1 MNVKLYRPLS
11 RRFNWEYSVF
21 GEGKAWLI
29 YDNKYNQEYYVIGNP
44 DALKFMTV
52 TMAKAVTTTTT
63 GTIAGMATGM
73 ITSRNKTGNRT
84 VRRKKGFPFRAT
96 TSNRNTRASGNAL

>member
-44 DALKFMTV
+44 DALKFM
-52 TMAKAVTTTTT
+52 
-63 GTIAGMATGM
+63 I
-73 ITSRNKTGNRT
+73 NRLAQSKLGHPHYEKIMNEK
-84 VRRKKGFPFRAT
+84 VKKKKV
-96 TSNRNTRASGNAL
+96 